1 MYVKRDF
8 NAGGND
14 GEWRRRCKAF
24 EVNSRGIFKASL
36 GAGGWSGGYLVIS
49 LSSGFHWRGSTR
61 FFTRVSPEVKT
72 LEDYS

>member
-14 GEWRRRCKAF
+14 GEWARRCKVF
-24 EVNSRGIFKASL
+24 GVNPKGIFKASL
-36 GAGGWSGGYLVIS
+36 RSGNWEGGYLVINPP
-49 LSSGFHWRGSTR
+49 SGFHWAGSTR
-61 FFTRVSPEVKT
+61 FFIKGSPKVKT